1 VEPGFG
7 GQLFDA
13 SSLGKVRWLHQR
25 RAAASLHFAIGV
37 DGGIQP
43 ATLAEAVTAGADF
56 FAVGSAAF
64 AGDPAAAVRALR
76 AAAG

>member
-1 VEPGFG
+1 M
-7 GQLFDA
+7 
-13 SSLGKVRWLHQR
+13 
-25 RAAASLHFAIGV
+25 

-43 ATLAEAVTAGADF
+43 ATLAEAVAAGADF

-64 AGDPAAAVRALR
+64 TGDPAAAVRALR